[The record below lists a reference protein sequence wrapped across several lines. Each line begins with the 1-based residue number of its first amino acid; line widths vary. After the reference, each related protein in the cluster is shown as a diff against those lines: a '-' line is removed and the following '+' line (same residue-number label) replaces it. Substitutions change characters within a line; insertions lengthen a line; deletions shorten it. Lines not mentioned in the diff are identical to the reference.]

1 VRHRWFF
8 CTAGFHRYDHGVS
21 RLYAVLG
28 VLYLSG
34 AGCASQLSMVKS
46 DNARLRTMVTELRA
60 DKRRAERRVREL
72 EGELADY
79 RGDDAPDRGRASA
92 PVLPVEVLTPDAPA
106 GDGLAP
112 GQRIVG
118 IADDGTA
125 IIYEGDAA
133 LGTAATWGDEAG
145 DAPAPPPRARA
156 VRAPRPTADRIPT
169 TGDRIPTVAA
179 ATSPE
184 RAGAAAADAYR
195 GAVDLLR
202 AGQHDAAVASFR
214 ALVKRHPDHELADNA
229 QYWIGEAFYAR
240 KDYATALAEFR
251 TAVDRYPRGN
261 KVPDALL
268 KVGYCHLAL
277 GQAEKGRFALEQ
289 VMTIYPRTPP
299 ALLAEKRLE
308 TLAP

>member
-1 VRHRWFF
+1 M
-8 CTAGFHRYDHGVS
+8 S
-21 RLYAVLG
+21 RLYTVLAALVLG
-28 VLYLSG
+28 G
-34 AGCASQLSMVKS
+34 TGCASQLSIVKS

-72 EGELADY
+72 EGELAVS
-79 RGDDAPDRGRASA
+79 RGAPDLPRGVA
-92 PVLPVEVLTPDAPA
+92 PPLPVEVLAPEPA
-106 GDGLAP
+106 GADAGLAP

-133 LGTAATWGDEAG
+133 TGRAATWGDDDDEPA
-145 DAPAPPPRARA
+145 APPPPRARA
-156 VRAPRPTADRIPT
+156 VRAPAPASGDRIAT
-169 TGDRIPTVAA
+169 TGDRIPTVTHATAA
-179 ATSPE
+179 E
-184 RAGAAAADAYR
+184 KDGAAAAELYK
-195 GAVDLLR
+195 GGVDLLR
-202 AGQHDAAVASFR
+202 AGKHDSAVVAFR
-214 ALVKRHPDHELADNA
+214 DLVSRYRDHDLADNA

-240 KDYATALAEFR
+240 KDYTVALAEFR
-251 TAVDRYPRGN
+251 VAVDRYPRGN

-277 GQAEKGRFALEQ
+277 GQTDKGRFALEQ
-289 VMTIYPRTPP
+289 VMTIYPKTEP